1 MNDKFIKTPRC
12 NKSGIRIN
20 NSPPINEQEQF
31 YNKIKTENKHTGIRI
46 QTTDNNYKSDPFNG
60 IDPFKNPNGDKP
72 VKIQKTDTIDTLDLN
87 INNYSKNELYKLFGI
102 DDNAS
107 LTVDIMKICKKT
119 VLKTHPDKSGMATKY
134 FLFFSKAYKRL
145 HSIYQFQNKGE
156 GQISFQN
163 NNFSDNQDKDNF
175 EALNQMFDKNKS
187 LRKTTNFNEWFNE
200 QYEKNKLD
208 DNDSGYGDWLKS
220 NEDIEDISKISHK
233 NLDSEIEKKK
243 KHLQSIT
250 EYNGLSQQYFSSFGG
265 SSIVQQ
271 NSDFTSSGLFSKEGM
286 GFTDLKQAYVQ
297 SVIPVTEEDYNKI
310 PKFSTIDEYNRY
322 RNSVDMSIPTKEES
336 MKQLYNQ
343 NKMDEDQ
350 NTALA
355 YHLAKQSEEVS
366 LKKQQFWSSIK
377 QLKN

>member
-1 MNDKFIKTPRC
+1 MNDKFIKTASC

-20 NSPPINEQEQF
+20 NTPSINEQEHF

-60 IDPFKNPNGDKP
+60 IDPFKNPNGDKK
-72 VKIQKTDTIDTLDLN
+72 VQIQKTDTIDTLDLN

-119 VLKTHPDKSGMATKY
+119 VLKTHPDKSGMVPKY

-145 HSIYQFQNKGE
+145 YSIYQFQNKGE

-343 NKMDEDQ
+343 NKMDEDE